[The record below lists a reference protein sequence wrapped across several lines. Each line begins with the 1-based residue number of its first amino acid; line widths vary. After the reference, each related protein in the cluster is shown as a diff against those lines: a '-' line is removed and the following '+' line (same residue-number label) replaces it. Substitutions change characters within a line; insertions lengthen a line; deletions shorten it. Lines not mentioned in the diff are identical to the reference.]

1 MSQISPTLSA
11 RRTDG
16 AGLYR
21 WLLAFAF
28 LLVAMNLRAPLTSLP
43 SVIADVRAGLGIS
56 SSVAGL
62 FTSIPVLCFGILTP
76 FASFLIGRLGIER
89 GLLLMLGGIALGT
102 VVRPLAGMETA
113 ILGTIILGAAMTL
126 GNIVILM
133 VIARDFRHQMS
144 LMTGIYVTAMGLG
157 SMFSA
162 SLTVPF
168 AAWWGWRIALGCWA
182 LLAVLAI
189 VFWFGIRYGRCRLNQ
204 PLASLTQ
211 ADPSMGAT
219 VSSSGQNAAVSHKKP
234 LSHHPALWLLAVAFA
249 CHTFIFYGITAW
261 LPDFLVQTAA
271 MSVGEAGLAASC
283 FQLFGIF
290 GCLAVPLLHSVGR
303 MSHAR
308 LMLLVA
314 ACWFCMPAG
323 LMIAPRS
330 WLIWTL
336 IGGVGTGG
344 TFTVIF
350 MIVMK
355 KAGSLDENRR
365 MSAFVQGVGYT
376 VASTSPAITG
386 ALHQWLDSWFM
397 PFSLLAG
404 MSVFMA
410 FCGVR
415 SLRQTI

>member
-1 MSQISPTLSA
+1 MRHASPTSSA
-11 RRTDG
+11 MP
-16 AGLYR
+16 AQEPWLYR
-21 WLLAFAF
+21 GFLAFAF

-43 SVIADVRAGLGIS
+43 SVIADVRTGLGIS
-56 SSVAGL
+56 SGTAGL
-62 FTSIPVLCFGILTP
+62 LTSIPVLCFGILTP
-76 FASFLIGRLGIER
+76 FASFLIGRLGVEKGI
-89 GLLLMLGGIALGT
+89 LLMLGGIALGT

-157 SMFSA
+157 SMLSA

-189 VFWFGIRYGRCRLNQ
+189 VFWFGIRYVRYLRCGPRSI
-204 PLASLTQ
+204 PVPAESSTR
-211 ADPSMGAT
+211 AT
-219 VSSSGQNAAVSHKKP
+219 VSSSGQKEIDPVVIS
-234 LSHHPALWLLAVAFA
+234 LWRRPALWLLAVAFA

-271 MSVGEAGLAASC
+271 MSVEKAGVAASC

-303 MSHAR
+303 MSHVW
-308 LMLLVA
+308 LMILVA

-323 LMIAPRS
+323 LMIAPHD

-355 KAGSLDENRR
+355 KAENLDENRR

-397 PFSLLAG
+397 AFSLLAG

-415 SLRQTI
+415 SLRHSV